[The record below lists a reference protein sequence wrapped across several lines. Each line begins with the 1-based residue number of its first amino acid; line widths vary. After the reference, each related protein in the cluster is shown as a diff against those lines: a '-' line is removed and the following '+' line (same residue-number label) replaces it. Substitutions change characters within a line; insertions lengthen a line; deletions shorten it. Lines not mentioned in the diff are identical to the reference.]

1 MARSLEEVGVV
12 TVNDLLNVNAD
23 DLSADLGQPRV
34 TGAVIRAWQDQS
46 RLVCR
51 IPNLRGHDA
60 QILVACGV
68 TTPEALTR
76 MEPTALLAQ
85 TTAFASSTQGQRVL
99 RGSQAPDLEEV
110 KQWIDWAA
118 NSRSLMAA

>member
-1 MARSLEEVGVV
+1 
-12 TVNDLLNVNAD
+12 
-23 DLSADLGQPRV
+23 LGQPRV
-34 TGAVIRAWQDQS
+34 TGTVIRAWQDQA

-68 TTPEALTR
+68 TTPEALCR
-76 MEPTALLAQ
+76 MDPTALLAQ
-85 TTAFASSTQGQRVL
+85 ASAFSSSTQGQRVL

-110 KQWIDWAA
+110 KEWISWAA
-118 NSRSLMAA
+118 QSRALMAA